1 MPLSRSRSHGDDGAA
16 AVEFAL
22 VSSLLFVLVF
32 GIIQYGFYFN
42 DSMDVRQGVREASR
56 MGVVRNFA
64 TDSRCTSA
72 SDDMAKLRCTTVV
85 QVNPGVTAAQLTAGT
100 SGVFVKVV
108 RPSTWAKTQPLIV
121 CAVTKSSGATGLL
134 PMPGDGYVSAT
145 TQMSI
150 EQDATPLP
158 TGTSVTDAG
167 LPTGLTYPC

>member
-1 MPLSRSRSHGDDGAA
+1 MTHSRSRTRTEDGAA

-42 DSMDVRQGVREASR
+42 DSLNVRQGVREAAR

-64 TDSRCTSA
+64 TDASCTGT
-72 SDDMAKLRCTTVV
+72 DMEKLRCTTKL
-85 QVNPGVTAAQLTAGT
+85 QIGNGT
-100 SGVFVKVV
+100 TGTYVKVV
-108 RPSTWAKTQPLIV
+108 KPATWAKTQPLVV
-121 CAVTKSSGATGLL
+121 CAVALSSGSTGLL
-134 PMPGDGYVSAT
+134 PMPDAGYVSST

-158 TGTSVTDAG
+158 TGTTTSDT
-167 LPTGLTYPC
+167 LPSGLTYPC

>member
-1 MPLSRSRSHGDDGAA
+1 MTHARTRTEDGAA

-42 DSMDVRQGVREASR
+42 DSLNVRQGVREAAR

-64 TDSRCTSA
+64 TDASCTSA
-72 SDDMAKLRCTTVV
+72 STDMDKLRCTTKL
-85 QVNPGVTAAQLTAGT
+85 QIGNGT
-100 SGVFVKVV
+100 TGTYVKVV
-108 RPSTWAKTQPLIV
+108 KPATWAKTQPLVV
-121 CAVTKSSGATGLL
+121 CAVSLSSGSTGLL
-134 PMPGDGYVSAT
+134 PMPDAGYVSST

-150 EQDATPLP
+150 EQDAAPLP
-158 TGTSVTDAG
+158 TGATTSDT

>member
-1 MPLSRSRSHGDDGAA
+1 MTHSRSRTRTEDGAA

-64 TDSRCTSA
+64 TDPRCTSA
-72 SDDMAKLRCTTVV
+72 SDDMARLRCTTAI
-85 QVNPGVTAAQLTAGT
+85 QINPAATSAQLTAGT
-100 SGVFVKVV
+100 SGVYVKVV
-108 RPSTWAKTQPLIV
+108 KPATWAKTQPLVV
-121 CAVTKSSGATGLL
+121 CAVSKSSGASGML
-134 PMPGDGYVSAT
+134 PMPDGGYVSGS

-150 EQDATPLP
+150 EQDAAPLP
-158 TGTSVTDAG
+158 TGVTTSDP
-167 LPTGLTYPC
+167 LPSGLTYPC